1 MIAAM
6 GPAAQQ
12 QQYPMPDDLEERL
25 CPGCKL
31 SVVSEEGGLVV
42 AFGYVL
48 IASVQTSGLR
58 IFQAMLLPC

>member
-6 GPAAQQ
+6 GPTAQQ
-12 QQYPMPDDLEERL
+12 QQYSMPDDLEERL

-42 AFGYVL
+42 AFGYAL
-48 IASVQTSGLR
+48 IVSPQTSALR
-58 IFQAMLLPC
+58 SY

>member
-6 GPAAQQ
+6 NPAVSQQ

-48 IASVQTSGLR
+48 
-58 IFQAMLLPC
+58 LPQEKFAI